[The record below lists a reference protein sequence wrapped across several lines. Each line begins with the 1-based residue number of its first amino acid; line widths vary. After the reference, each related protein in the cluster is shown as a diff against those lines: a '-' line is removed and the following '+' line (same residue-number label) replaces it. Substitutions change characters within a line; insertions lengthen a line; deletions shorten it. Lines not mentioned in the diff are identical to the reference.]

1 MTSLQ
6 TVVMGLVIVF
16 LDIPPDGYDWI
27 ADPVGWVL
35 VLLGLAPLARR
46 LPNQR
51 GLVVAAWVCLLFSVL
66 SWPAGSPATLT
77 PLLGWLFS
85 LPTLAW
91 CFLVCDAVSDAVTGR
106 LRWVALAL
114 RAAFAVV
121 APLPGLV
128 YLAEQNWLS
137 TPAEVLILVA
147 NLALVFVLSSAS
159 GRPGLGEP
167 EETSPPPAAPTK
179 RSAARTSPEPPAPAP
194 APARRAST
202 TGFSAAEAKRKA
214 RARRDREAAARS
226 TGAKTL
232 GAKASS
238 AKPTGTKASG
248 ATGSG
253 EKRSATPVPTEPSGT
268 GGASSSPADDTPVT
282 GAEVIEKV
290 RRRRQARERS
300 RSGRDEQDSS
310 ED

>member
-27 ADPVGWVL
+27 ADPAGWVL
-35 VLLGLAPLARR
+35 VLLGLAPLAGR

-51 GLVVAAWVCLLFSVL
+51 GLVLAAWVCLLFSVL

-91 CFLVCDAVSDAVTGR
+91 CFLVCDAVSDVVSGR

-128 YLAEQNWLS
+128 YLGEQDWLS

-147 NLALVFVLSSAS
+147 NLGVLLVLSSAS
-159 GRPGLGEP
+159 SRPGLGEP
-167 EETSPPPAAPTK
+167 AAAPRPESGRQK
-179 RSAARTSPEPPAPAP
+179 RSAAATPTPTQPTP
-194 APARRAST
+194 T
-202 TGFSAAEAKRKA
+202 
-214 RARRDREAAARS
+214 
-226 TGAKTL
+226 
-232 GAKASS
+232 
-238 AKPTGTKASG
+238 KPTRSEPTRSEPSG
-248 ATGSG
+248 AT
-253 EKRSATPVPTEPSGT
+253 
-268 GGASSSPADDTPVT
+268 PAGPGDGTPVT
-282 GAEVIEKV
+282 GAEVIAKV
-290 RRRRQARERS
+290 RRRRQARER
-300 RSGRDEQDSS
+300 GRGRADDQDAPKH
-310 ED
+310 